1 MRFFVFTYPEQ
12 LRAECKAFFKEM
24 CDVEISD
31 ETADQ
36 YLDSFAD
43 LYVGMENILKN
54 QWLNFV

>member
-12 LRAECKAFFKEM
+12 LRAECKAYFKEM
-24 CDVEISD
+24 CNVEISD

-43 LYVGMENILKN
+43 LYEGMENILKN
-54 QWLNFV
+54 Q

>member
-12 LRAECKAFFKEM
+12 LRAECKAFYKEM

-43 LYVGMENILKN
+43 LYTGMKN
-54 QWLNFV
+54 LLSDD